1 MKYEVVLQKDKNY
14 FTIFDNEGNQYCDV
28 DGEPITWSREDED
41 FQVAKDTCLR
51 LNQEAPMTN
60 DEILQ
65 MLLEYKHLPAQTII
79 PFLYK
84 WNKDEY
90 DFPAAD
96 MIKYIPMQTWKYED
110 FSFDMEK
117 ALEFALPQWAIY
129 VFFDIKEFRSNPRNE
144 LTSTCEVMAKLHN
157 YPTET
162 QDDKAFC
169 QHDYSL
175 RKYFGFK
182 KED

>member
-51 LNQEAPMTN
+51 LNQEAPMKN
-60 DEILQ
+60 DEILH

-90 DFPAAD
+90 KFPAAD
-96 MIKYIPMQTWKYED
+96 MIKWTP
-110 FSFDMEK
+110 
-117 ALEFALPQWAIY
+117 
-129 VFFDIKEFRSNPRNE
+129 
-144 LTSTCEVMAKLHN
+144 
-157 YPTET
+157 
-162 QDDKAFC
+162 
-169 QHDYSL
+169 
-175 RKYFGFK
+175 
-182 KED
+182 